1 LFTRIR
7 VEQFQKDAVSV
18 RTEIKQ
24 IGVMRHA
31 FTSISG
37 VKYEFYILYDLSFL
51 DGKSIYICFEIQISR
66 S

>member
-1 LFTRIR
+1 M
-7 VEQFQKDAVSV
+7 EQFQKDAVSV

-37 VKYEFYILYDLSFL
+37 VKYEFTSEKFFGWQIDLHLF
-51 DGKSIYICFEIQISR
+51 
-66 S
+66 